1 MLSKV
6 VSTGGMSNLP
16 QRTLNVPTTWRH
28 IRFKA
33 IFKYLSDSCFVL
45 FISSDFCLKR
55 KRYSGRAAAALE
67 RRFRKIYGV
76 SSSWRR
82 DCVEKHTHLQRM
94 HHNATEVKRN
104 SLMVFVRWF
113 YLKKKKKKFLPFFS
127 SKDELGSILCV
138 RWCLCGFHLSFYVL
152 VSAACFKKK

>member
-82 DCVEKHTHLQRM
+82 DCVEKHTYLQRM

-113 YLKKKKKKFLPFFS
+113 YLKKKKKISSLFFLQGRIRKHPVCAMVSVWVSF
-127 SKDELGSILCV
+127 ELLRVSICSMFL
-138 RWCLCGFHLSFYVL
+138 
-152 VSAACFKKK
+152 KK